1 MYISG
6 FQKIVSWFKTAR
18 YGGDGSCDGGGVGG
32 RRSETDGHTEMVI
45 P

>member
-1 MYISG
+1 MMYISG

-18 YGGDGSCDGGGVGG
+18 YGGGGGGG
-32 RRSETDGHTEMVI
+32 RRSETDGHTEIMI